1 MKKLKKLK
9 IYTLSGLLGKPSWP
23 IKMIKQMLQHHQTGK
38 KNHIF
43 EKQHKKGSKSF

>member
-38 KNHIF
+38 K
-43 EKQHKKGSKSF
+43 KSYFRKATQKR